1 MSLFKLH
8 TVDAET
14 ALAPT
19 TGQCV
24 RRTLL
29 YILSLAA
36 FGLGLLYALFDRERR
51 TAHDHLSGTVVVRH

>member
-36 FGLGLLYALFDRERR
+36 FGLGILYALFDREHRA
-51 TAHDHLSGTVVVRH
+51 AHDHLSGTVVVRH